1 MLFVETPAIQ
11 TTTANWRD
19 WWVMEWVLTV
29 SWEFLFAS
37 HAAFQVLLAAGKF
50 LQIPSAPVL
59 SSSPADVKHVK
70 TSVS

>member
-1 MLFVETPAIQ
+1 MGNGMGVNSLLE
-11 TTTANWRD
+11 
-19 WWVMEWVLTV
+19 L
-29 SWEFLFAS
+29 LFAS
-37 HAAFQVLLAAGKF
+37 HAALQVLLAAGTL